1 MISSVKGILESIGK
15 NEISVDVNGIGLNIF
30 VTKSVMN
37 SLPDLNS
44 EIKIITYL
52 DVKENALNLYGFS
65 DLKEKELF
73 KLLLTVS
80 GISCKSAHNI
90 LAHSGFA
97 EIIGLITGKGYSG
110 IKIPGIGSKK
120 LEMISMSLKD
130 KIFKISSDEF
140 DIAAN
145 VSQSGFNENEQFRF
159 EALNALMTLGYAR
172 SEAEKLIREVIKQ
185 NPEEKFNTEKLIKK
199 SLELIS

>member
-1 MISSVKGILESIGK
+1 MISSIKGILEAVGK
-15 NEISVDVNGIGLNIF
+15 NEITVDVNGIGYSIF
-30 VTKSVMN
+30 VTKSVLN
-37 SLPDLNS
+37 SLPEITG
-44 EIKIITYL
+44 EIKIKTYL
-52 DVKENALNLYGFS
+52 DVKETSMNLYGFS

-90 LAHSGFA
+90 LSHSGFA
-97 EIIGLITGKGYSG
+97 EIIGLITGKGFSG

-120 LEMISMSLKD
+120 IEMISMSLKD
-130 KIFKISSDEF
+130 KIFKLSSDDFALSPDNIPASYSTDE
-140 DIAAN
+140 
-145 VSQSGFNENEQFRF
+145 QSRL

-172 SEAEKLIREVIKQ
+172 SEAEKLIREVIKL
-185 NPEEKFNTEKLIKK
+185 NPEEKLNTENLIKK

>member
-1 MISSVKGILESIGK
+1 MISSVKGILESAGK
-15 NEISVDVNGIGLNIF
+15 NEITVDVNGIGFNIF

-37 SLPDLNS
+37 SLPALNS

-65 DLKEKELF
+65 DVREKELF

-90 LAHSGFA
+90 LSHSGFV
-97 EIIGLITGKGYSG
+97 EIIGLITGKGYAG
-110 IKIPGIGSKK
+110 IKIPGIGAKK

-130 KIFKISSDEF
+130 KIFKISTDDF
-140 DIAAN
+140 DVAAN
-145 VSQSGFNENEQFRF
+145 IPQGGFSENEQYRL

-185 NPEEKFNTEKLIKK
+185 NPDEKLNTENLIKK

>member
-15 NEISVDVNGIGLNIF
+15 NEITVDVNGIGYNIF

-37 SLPDLNS
+37 SLPELNN
-44 EIKIITYL
+44 EIKIKTYL
-52 DVKENALNLYGFS
+52 DVKETAMNLYGFS

-73 KLLLTVS
+73 KLLITVS

-90 LAHSGFA
+90 LSHSGFA
-97 EIIGLITGKGYSG
+97 EIIGLITGKGFTG

-120 LEMISMSLKD
+120 IEMISMSLKD
-130 KIFKISSDEF
+130 KIFKLSTDEF
-140 DIAAN
+140 DVTADKIPG
-145 VSQSGFNENEQFRF
+145 SLSGNEQFRL

-185 NPEEKFNTEKLIKK
+185 NPEEKFNTEYLIKK

>member
-15 NEISVDVNGIGLNIF
+15 NEITVDVNGIGYNIF

-37 SLPDLNS
+37 SLPELNN
-44 EIKIITYL
+44 EIKIKTYL
-52 DVKENALNLYGFS
+52 DVKETAMNLYGFS

-73 KLLLTVS
+73 KLLITVS

-90 LAHSGFA
+90 LSHTGFG
-97 EIIGLITGKGYSG
+97 EIIGLITGRGLSG

-120 LEMISMSLKD
+120 IEMISMSLKD
-130 KIFKISSDEF
+130 KIFKLSTDEF
-140 DIAAN
+140 EVTADKIPG
-145 VSQSGFNENEQFRF
+145 SLSGNEQFRL

-185 NPEEKFNTEKLIKK
+185 NPEEKFNTEYLIKK